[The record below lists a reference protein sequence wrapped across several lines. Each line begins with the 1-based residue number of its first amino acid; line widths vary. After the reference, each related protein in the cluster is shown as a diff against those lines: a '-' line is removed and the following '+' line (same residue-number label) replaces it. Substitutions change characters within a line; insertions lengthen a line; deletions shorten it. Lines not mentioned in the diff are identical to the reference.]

1 MKADGKTDV
10 AEGIQKKI
18 DKLNKIDEM
27 VEQSNTTTGEAM
39 YARLHPKSAAAKIF
53 ATETVKLSNA
63 EGLKSGALAAGI
75 TITVSTVDNVSAY
88 LDGEI
93 TAEEMVKD
101 IASETAAAGALGYG
115 TQFISTAVS
124 QTMRASSSQLIRTV
138 GGSCLP
144 AAAVSFAVESYD
156 SISDFAQGE
165 ISGSELAYDLGE
177 NATAI
182 AGGIKGAAVGAS
194 IGTKVGA
201 VVGTVAGPAGTAV
214 GAAVGGV
221 TGSIVGGVVGCVIA
235 SEVYAT
241 AVEFGAEHVE
251 QIAEKAQEFADS
263 TIEAVK
269 EAVPEQLD
277 NVKTAFNNF
286 ANSINLPIH
295 V

>member
-1 MKADGKTDV
+1 
-10 AEGIQKKI
+10 
-18 DKLNKIDEM
+18 
-27 VEQSNTTTGEAM
+27 
-39 YARLHPKSAAAKIF
+39 
-53 ATETVKLSNA
+53 
-63 EGLKSGALAAGI
+63 
-75 TITVSTVDNVSAY
+75 
-88 LDGEI
+88 
-93 TAEEMVKD
+93 MVKD
-101 IASETAAAGALGYG
+101 IASETAAAGAFGYG

-144 AAAVSFAVESYD
+144 AAAASFAVESYN

-194 IGTKVGA
+194 IGIKVGA

-241 AVEFGAEHVE
+241 AVEFGAEHADT
-251 QIAEKAQEFADS
+251 INEKAQEFADS

>member
-1 MKADGKTDV
+1 MNGKQKAAMIGGAAVSLLGAVGGATLGAGV
-10 AEGIQKKI
+10 A
-18 DKLNKIDEM
+18 N
-27 VEQSNTTTGEAM
+27 V
-39 YARLHPKSAAAKIF
+39 
-53 ATETVKLSNA
+53 
-63 EGLKSGALAAGI
+63 GI
-75 TITVSTVDNVSAY
+75 TGGA
-88 LDGEI
+88 
-93 TAEEMVKD
+93 MVGGQV
-101 IASETAAAGALGYG
+101 AGQLSG
-115 TQFISTAVS
+115 FINSLAPNE
-124 QTMRASSSQLIRTV
+124 QISSSQSSSTTTTTENKAVIDLLQLLDEALKKTNEYDSYGMWHVAGYFI
-138 GGSCLP
+138 SDDMP

-156 SISDFAQGE
+156 SISEFAQGE
-165 ISGSELAYDLGE
+165 ISGGELAYDLGE

-221 TGSIVGGVVGCVIA
+221 TGSIVGGVVGCVVA

-241 AVEFGAEHVE
+241 AVEFGAEHAE

-263 TIEAVK
+263 TIETVK

-277 NVKTAFNNF
+277 NVKSAFNDF
-286 ANSINLPIH
+286 ASAINLPIH